1 MVIHHGG
8 VLLSCAGGAVAY
20 YGAQSPIHRACRHHA
35 LLAYHAPHTRSAW
48 YAGQLYLVVE
58 VIWNTDHHHILG
70 KEQHRLDGQRSLVV
84 QKVLPPAI
92 GDELGQNDGEYI
104 IFVAP

>member
-1 MVIHHGG
+1 MFYITG
-8 VLLSCAGGAVAY
+8 VFCCHVLRGAVAY
-20 YGAQSPIHRACRHHA
+20 IVQVDIYA
-35 LLAYHAPHTRSAW
+35 LLAYHAPHARSAW
-48 YAGQLYLVVE
+48 YAGQLRLVVE

-70 KEQHRLDGQRSLVV
+70 KEQHRLDRQCSLVV

-92 GDELGQNDGEYI
+92 WYEFGQNDGEYI